1 MRIRKAGR
9 DDAAA
14 IAKISV
20 DTWRATYKGIVSQ
33 AFLDQMSY
41 QERTNKWKQ
50 KLIDPK
56 MFSYIAETENGEAV
70 GYANGGVVRGEAS
83 EKLAELY
90 AIYILPDYQR
100 IGLGERLLK
109 PMVRTCI
116 DHSFDQMVVWV
127 LEGNKAALF
136 YKALG
141 AETYDQD
148 TIELAGEKLNLFG
161 YKFKNLNVLLGN
173 LT

>member
-1 MRIRKAGR
+1 MRIRKANHG
-9 DDAAA
+9 DAAA

-56 MFSYIAETENGEAV
+56 MFSYIAETEKGEAV
-70 GYANGGVVRGEAS
+70 GYANGGGLRGEGA

-90 AIYILPDYQR
+90 AIYILPNYQR
-100 IGLGERLLK
+100 SGLGKQLLK
-109 PMVRTCI
+109 PVVQTCV
-116 DHSFDQMVVWV
+116 DHSFEQMVVWV
-127 LEGNKAALF
+127 LEGNKAVLF

-141 AETYDQD
+141 AEKYDQD
-148 TIELAGEKLNLFG
+148 TIELAGETLNLFG
-161 YKFKNLNVLLGN
+161 YRFKDLKALLDS
-173 LT
+173 